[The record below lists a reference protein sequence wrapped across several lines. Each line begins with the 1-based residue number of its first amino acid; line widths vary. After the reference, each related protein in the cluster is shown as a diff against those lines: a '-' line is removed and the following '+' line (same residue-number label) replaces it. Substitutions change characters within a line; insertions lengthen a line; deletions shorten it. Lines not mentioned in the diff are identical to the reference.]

1 MEFREGHIFLGFILY
16 CSENFGFSYVVGDAL
31 RWVKKLKLYIYIYI
45 FQQTKKKV
53 VLKKKNLFLH
63 IIFFI
68 KNLKLAICLDI
79 LTGRIG
85 PLYLIRNCG
94 ELGNH
99 IGCLIIIII
108 IIAK

>member
-1 MEFREGHIFLGFILY
+1 MGFREGHIFLGFILY

-31 RWVKKLKLYIYIYI
+31 RWVKKLKLYIYIY
-45 FQQTKKKV
+45 FSTNKKKSSF
-53 VLKKKNLFLH
+53 KKKNLFLH

-79 LTGRIG
+79 LTRRIG